1 MKRRLLHSHD
11 VVTSVNAVQ
20 YGKDADMENQ
30 GVTLWKRFLNRRKS
44 INTVS
49 QNNCT
54 LAISIEM
61 SEGQYERSSTCLYQK
76 SQHIFPDSSQQKV
89 LREKHKKQGKYR
101 VTLPASDTRQFWD
114 SLCWSCILSIVFMN
128 HWVRKQQWEQWITVQ
143 HQWQLCL
150 EISNS
155 ATSKRLTWTTETEE
169 PGNYGSAEATPMAG
183 GNISQLLQVVNSLGA
198 ENPYQAER

>member
-1 MKRRLLHSHD
+1 MTECRLDFLSLFFHGENVFDLFRSLCPNRSISICSDIYFRLFFVKRRLLHSRD

-114 SLCWSCILSIVFMN
+114 SLC
-128 HWVRKQQWEQWITVQ
+128 
-143 HQWQLCL
+143 
-150 EISNS
+150 
-155 ATSKRLTWTTETEE
+155 
-169 PGNYGSAEATPMAG
+169 
-183 GNISQLLQVVNSLGA
+183 
-198 ENPYQAER
+198 